1 MALEAFKETWNA
13 KYPEIAKQWEAN
25 WTELMAFMD
34 YGSGIRKMIYTTNSV
49 EALHRQI
56 RKVTKTKGSR
66 VNDKAL
72 IKQLYLILMYE
83 VRAEKKGIRVVKYI
97 KDLNQHFGK
106 RFSEHELE

>member
-1 MALEAFKETWNA
+1 MRSGNGAEAFKETWNA

-56 RKVTKTKGSR
+56 RKVTKTKGSW

-72 IKQLYLILMYE
+72 IKQLYLILMYGS
-83 VRAEKKGIRVVKYI
+83 KSW
-97 KDLNQHFGK
+97 NK
-106 RFSEHELE
+106 RY

>member
-1 MALEAFKETWNA
+1 MCIRDRNA

-56 RKVTKTKGSR
+56 RKVTKTKGSW

-72 IKQLYLILMYE
+72 IKQLYLILMYGSKSWN
-83 VRAEKKGIRVVKYI
+83 KKVLGWLNIS